1 MGIMEMIR
9 ATASGTAY
17 AGNYPDLNRKKKL
30 LDKAKKFAWK
40 KGTKESKYRY
50 PSGRPLNAFKSALK
64 EYCPNHDQWGDAPS
78 KGASCDVFVC
88 VCARASGLSKAF
100 PRGLQEQFTFKSQNF
115 IRKEYHNI
123 APSSKMKEGD
133 IVMFD
138 YNSGAHTVILG
149 KGCYY
154 EANYKTYFGHTN
166 GSLSRLKD
174 KYPLV
179 VILRPKNSLSLG
191 DKGTQVKRLQK
202 YMNWFFGKT
211 VIDTKG
217 SEYGVYGK
225 TTQKYAIKM
234 REALG
239 MKPMDG
245 KIGLVAVSRMKAYRK

>member
-17 AGNYPDLNRKKKL
+17 PGNYPDLNRKKKL
-30 LDKAKKFAWK
+30 LDKAKKYAWK
-40 KGTKESKYRY
+40 KGTKESKYGY
-50 PSGRPLNAFKSALK
+50 PSGRPLNAFKKALG
-64 EYCPNHDQWGDAPS
+64 EVYPNHTSWGDAPS
-78 KGASCDVFVC
+78 KGASCDVFVGT
-88 VCARASGLSKAF
+88 CARASGISKAF

-138 YNSGAHTVILG
+138 YSSGAHTVILG

-202 YMNWFFGKT
+202 YLNWFFGRK
-211 VIDTKG
+211 VVEVDGIF
-217 SEYGVYGK
+217 GK
-225 TTQKYAIKM
+225 DTQKYAIEM
-234 REALG
+234 RVALG

-245 KIGLVAVSRMKAYRK
+245 KIGLKAVAKMKAYRK

>member
-30 LDKAKKFAWK
+30 LDKAKKYAWK

-50 PSGRPLNAFKSALK
+50 PSGRPLNAFKKALD
-64 EYCPNHDQWGDAPS
+64 EFYPSHTQWGDAPS
-78 KGASCDVFVC
+78 KGASCDVFVGVC
-88 VCARASGLSKAF
+88 VRASGISKAF
-100 PRGLQEQFTFKSQNF
+100 PRGLQEQFEFKSQNF
-115 IRKEYHNI
+115 IRKEYHNSS
-123 APSSKMKEGD
+123 PSKVMKEGD

-138 YNSGAHTVILG
+138 YGSGSHTVILG
-149 KGCYY
+149 KNCYY
-154 EANYKTYFGHTN
+154 EANYRTYFGHTN
-166 GSLSRLKD
+166 GSLSRLRD
-174 KYPLV
+174 KYQKV
-179 VILRPKNSLSLG
+179 VILRPKNSISYG
-191 DKGTQVKRLQK
+191 DNGTQVKRLQK

-225 TTQKYAIKM
+225 TTQEYAIKM

-245 KIGLVAVSRMKAYRK
+245 KIGLKAVAKMKAYRK